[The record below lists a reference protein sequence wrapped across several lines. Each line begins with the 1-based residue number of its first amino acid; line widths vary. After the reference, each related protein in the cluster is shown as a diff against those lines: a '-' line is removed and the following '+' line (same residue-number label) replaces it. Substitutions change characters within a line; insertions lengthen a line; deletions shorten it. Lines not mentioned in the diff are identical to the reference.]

1 MWKKVPRPKNEE
13 NKIIFGE
20 QREHRAELL
29 AHSDLRGVNTWSVVW
44 FCLFFCYF
52 FSILLISEQSD
63 RDFHSGLV
71 SWRTAARRSA
81 PTSKPSAWFDGG
93 AVVKRNDWRAA
104 GKSGHFSRHEEK
116 PGVKEK

>member
-1 MWKKVPRPKNEE
+1 MNTERNSSLTQTWVESTRGAWSGSAAAGFVP
-13 NKIIFGE
+13 
-20 QREHRAELL
+20 
-29 AHSDLRGVNTWSVVW
+29 
-44 FCLFFCYF
+44 LFFCYF

-116 PGVKEK
+116 PGVKEKYKRERLKTIVIN